1 MKIIRRGIKE
11 KKSCKCR
18 CYVCSSLLKVD
29 KKDFK
34 SYFGTYF
41 GAYCYIC
48 PVCKQLNIK
57 GKEELL
63 ESGIIFKG
71 EEKNGK

>member
-18 CYVCSSLLKVD
+18 CYVCNSLLKVD

-34 SYFGTYF
+34 TYF
-41 GAYCYIC
+41 GAYSYIC
-48 PVCKQLNIK
+48 PVCSQLNIK
-57 GKEELL
+57 GKAELL
-63 ESGIIFKG
+63 ESGIIFKK
-71 EEKNGK
+71 EVKNGK

>member
-18 CYVCSSLLKVD
+18 CYVCNSLLKVD

-34 SYFGTYF
+34 VYFGV
-41 GAYCYIC
+41 YCYIC
-48 PVCKQLNIK
+48 PVCAQLNIK
-57 GKEELL
+57 DEEELFK
-63 ESGIIFKG
+63 SGIIFKKG
-71 EEKNGK
+71 EKNGK